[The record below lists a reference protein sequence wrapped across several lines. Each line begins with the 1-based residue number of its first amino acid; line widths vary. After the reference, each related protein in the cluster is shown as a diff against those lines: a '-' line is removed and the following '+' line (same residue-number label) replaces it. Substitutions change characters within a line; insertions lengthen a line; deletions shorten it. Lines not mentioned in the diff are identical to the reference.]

1 MLSGIMGIIMVV
13 IGIIFFINGF
23 RGSTNYVTQQTVQY
37 LSFVCGSI
45 FVVGGM
51 IFLKL
56 NNIDL
61 NTVIKNKKGKNE
73 EINKKSQKYCNGC
86 GKACDMNIQKC
97 PDCGCSDFSQT

>member
-1 MLSGIMGIIMVV
+1 MASGIFGIIMVV

-23 RGSTNYVTQQTVQY
+23 RGSADYVTQQTVQY

-45 FVVGGM
+45 FIVGGM

-61 NTVIKNKKGKNE
+61 NTLGKGKKIKNE
-73 EINKKSQKYCNGC
+73 ETNKKPQKYCNEC
-86 GKACDMNIQKC
+86 GKPNDMNIQKC
-97 PDCGCSDFSQT
+97 TNCGSSDFSQT